1 MTTTNLQNVKESY
14 RKDMKKDTETR
25 QKEIIEIS
33 LEILKDGGGQ
43 KFTMKEIA
51 KRAGISEQA
60 IYRHFENKLAI
71 LAAVIEYFRGRVG
84 ETLKRAME
92 EGSPLQQ
99 LQKFIETL
107 LEYFEKHPGV
117 AVVVT
122 SEDIFRNESSLSQE
136 IKEMVENRIS
146 SITKIIQ
153 NGQEAG
159 EITDKYPAGD
169 LAFMI
174 LGALRFLVTNWR
186 LSSFSFSLQ
195 KEGESIKK
203 SYLDLIKNTK
213 PEKGCLL

>member
-1 MTTTNLQNVKESY
+1 
-14 RKDMKKDTETR
+14 MKKDTETR

-33 LEILKDGGGQ
+33 LEILKEGGVQ

-71 LAAVIEYFRGRVG
+71 LSAVIGYFRSRVS
-84 ETLKRAME
+84 ETFKRAKE
-92 EGSPLQQ
+92 AGSPIQQ

-107 LEYFEKHPGV
+107 LEYFENHPGV

-122 SEDIFRNESSLSQE
+122 SEDIFQNESSLNRE
-136 IKEMVENRIS
+136 IKKLVANRIS
-146 SITKIIQ
+146 NLTKIIQ
-153 NGQEAG
+153 NGQAAG
-159 EITDKYPAGD
+159 EITDKYPARD

-174 LGALRFLVTNWR
+174 LGALRFLVITWR

-195 KEGESIKK
+195 KKGESIKR
-203 SYLDLIKNTK
+203 SYIDLIKK
-213 PEKGCLL
+213 KYDFILASPEGDEVPIKIAYNN

>member
-1 MTTTNLQNVKESY
+1 
-14 RKDMKKDTETR
+14 MKKDTETR

-33 LEILKDGGGQ
+33 LEILKEGGAQ
-43 KFTMKEIA
+43 KLTMKEIA

-71 LAAVIEYFRGRVG
+71 LAAVIEYFRSRVSNIF
-84 ETLKRAME
+84 KRAQE
-92 EGSPLQQ
+92 AGSPIQQ

-107 LEYFEKHPGV
+107 LEYFENNPGV

-122 SEDIFRNESSLSQE
+122 SEDIFQNETSLNRE
-136 IKEMVENRIS
+136 IKKMVENRIS
-146 SITKIIQ
+146 NITRIIQ
-153 NGQEAG
+153 NGQAAG
-159 EITDKYPAGD
+159 EITDEYPATD

-174 LGALRFLVTNWR
+174 LGALRFLVATWR

-203 SYLDLIKNTK
+203 SYIDLIK
-213 PEKGCLL
+213 KG

>member
-1 MTTTNLQNVKESY
+1 MQNVKESY

-33 LEILKDGGGQ
+33 LEILKDGGVQ

-107 LEYFEKHPGV
+107 LEYF
-117 AVVVT
+117 
-122 SEDIFRNESSLSQE
+122 
-136 IKEMVENRIS
+136 
-146 SITKIIQ
+146 
-153 NGQEAG
+153 
-159 EITDKYPAGD
+159 
-169 LAFMI
+169 
-174 LGALRFLVTNWR
+174 
-186 LSSFSFSLQ
+186 
-195 KEGESIKK
+195 
-203 SYLDLIKNTK
+203 
-213 PEKGCLL
+213 

>member
-1 MTTTNLQNVKESY
+1 
-14 RKDMKKDTETR
+14 MKKDTETR

-33 LEILKDGGGQ
+33 LEILKEGGAQ

-71 LAAVIEYFRGRVG
+71 LTAVIEYFKSRVS
-84 ETLKRAME
+84 EIFKHAME
-92 EGSPLQQ
+92 AGSPIQQ

-107 LEYFEKHPGV
+107 LEYFDNHPGL

-122 SEDIFRNESSLSQE
+122 SEDIFQNESSLSLE
-136 IKEMVENRIS
+136 IKKMVESRIS
-146 SITKIIQ
+146 NTIKIIQ
-153 NGQEAG
+153 NGQTAG

-174 LGALRFLVTNWR
+174 LGSLRFLVINWR
-186 LSSFSFSLQ
+186 LSSFSYSLQ
-195 KEGESIKK
+195 KEGVSLKR
-203 SYLDLIKNTK
+203 SYIDLIK
-213 PEKGCLL
+213 KG

>member
-1 MTTTNLQNVKESY
+1 
-14 RKDMKKDTETR
+14 MKKDTETR

-33 LEILKDGGGQ
+33 LEILKEGGAQ

-71 LAAVIEYFRGRVG
+71 LSAVIEYFRGRVG
-84 ETLKRAME
+84 ETLKRAKE
-92 EGSPLQQ
+92 AGSPLQQ
-99 LQKFIETL
+99 LEKFIETL
-107 LEYFEKHPGV
+107 LEYFENHPGV

-146 SITKIIQ
+146 NITKIIQ
-153 NGQEAG
+153 NGQVAG
-159 EITDKYPAGD
+159 EITDKYPAVD

-203 SYLDLIKNTK
+203 SYLDLIKK
-213 PEKGCLL
+213 H